1 MHFDGSI
8 NKDRVGADVWI
19 ISPNRYFMVYTFKLT
34 FECMNNVGEYE
45 DFILGLNVLKD
56 LKENRIDVYG
66 YFELVVNQVN
76 GIYQT
81 KHPSMRAYIN
91 EVWDMLGN
99 FFNEHRVMVIP
110 RIQNKITDSLDFAA
124 GAFKILIYPNIKY
137 ENEVVNRQVFEDDL

>member
-1 MHFDGSI
+1 MHFDGAI
-8 NKDRVGADVWI
+8 NKDGVGAGVWI
-19 ISPNRYFMVYTFKLT
+19 ISPNREFMVYTFKLT
-34 FECMNNVGEYE
+34 FECMNNVVEYG

-110 RIQNKITDSLDFAA
+110 RIQNKIENYLASAA
-124 GAFKILIYPNIKY
+124 GAFKILVYPNIKY
-137 ENEVVNRQVFEDDL
+137 EI